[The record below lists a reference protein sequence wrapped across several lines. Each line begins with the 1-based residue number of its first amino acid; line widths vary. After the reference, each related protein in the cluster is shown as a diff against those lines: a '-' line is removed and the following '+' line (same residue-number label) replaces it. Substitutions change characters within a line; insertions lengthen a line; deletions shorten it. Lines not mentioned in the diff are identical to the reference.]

1 MKAVIQRVS
10 SASVSILGNKISSID
25 QGLLILIGIHKD
37 DEQADIE
44 YLVKKIAGLRIF
56 SDSNGLMN
64 LALNDVQGEIL
75 LVSQFTLYA
84 VTRKGNRPSYI
95 QAAKPEQAIPI
106 YETFLVQLKELQP
119 ESKVVSGIFG
129 ADMQINLVNDGPVT
143 IIIDSR
149 NP

>member
-75 LVSQFTLYA
+75 VVSQFTLYA

-95 QAAKPEQAIPI
+95 QAAIPI

-129 ADMQINLVNDGPVT
+129 ADMQINLTNNGPVT